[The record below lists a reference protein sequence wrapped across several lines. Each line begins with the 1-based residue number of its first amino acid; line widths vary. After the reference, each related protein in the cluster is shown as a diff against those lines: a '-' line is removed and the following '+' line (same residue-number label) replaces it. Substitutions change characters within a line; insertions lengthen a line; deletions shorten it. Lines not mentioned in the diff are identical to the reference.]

1 MRDGAVDPRADGGCP
16 SADASRVDVGVGSL
30 ASGVEFMLALG
41 RAVSVTATGAME
53 RYVTVAISKLYV
65 GYTNG
70 ALWWA
75 LCSKPA
81 RVLTDEA

>member
-1 MRDGAVDPRADGGCP
+1 
-16 SADASRVDVGVGSL
+16 
-30 ASGVEFMLALG
+30 MLALG

-70 ALWWA
+70 AMDCYVTVVVQNCA
-75 LCSKPA
+75 K
-81 RVLTDEA
+81 RTT